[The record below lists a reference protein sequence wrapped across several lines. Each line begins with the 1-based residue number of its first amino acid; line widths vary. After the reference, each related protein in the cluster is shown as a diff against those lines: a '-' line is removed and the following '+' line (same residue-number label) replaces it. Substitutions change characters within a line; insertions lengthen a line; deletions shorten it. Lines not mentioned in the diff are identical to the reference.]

1 MYKRQEICSILG
13 KDAAPALEVI
23 RSKRKKVYRELLA
36 MDERK
41 ALPKGRTFSIAAD
54 GSLAFPI
61 LRFLYEYLGMV
72 PVAVNVEDQEWNRVI
87 GEYLSNKGLTASENV
102 SNTAADIFIGDGN
115 TLSSL
120 LFRDI
125 VRSGIVVESPG
136 IRQIEIRDEPVLG
149 LNGTLRLLDG
159 VLNSLIR

>member
-1 MYKRQEICSILG
+1 M
-13 KDAAPALEVI
+13 
-23 RSKRKKVYRELLA
+23 
-36 MDERK
+36 
-41 ALPKGRTFSIAAD
+41 
-54 GSLAFPI
+54 
-61 LRFLYEYLGMV
+61 
-72 PVAVNVEDQEWNRVI
+72 NVEDQEWNRVI

-102 SNTAADIFIGDGN
+102 SNTVADIFIGDGN

>member
-1 MYKRQEICSILG
+1 
-13 KDAAPALEVI
+13 
-23 RSKRKKVYRELLA
+23 
-36 MDERK
+36 
-41 ALPKGRTFSIAAD
+41 
-54 GSLAFPI
+54 
-61 LRFLYEYLGMV
+61 MV

-102 SNTAADIFIGDGN
+102 SNTVADIFIGDGN